1 MLHSD
6 SQIKKGCFKIVERP
20 VVINHRIL
28 DPSLYLIVPDRISSL
43 LASRKSSTNK
53 CIFLMRN
60 NNRIPQSHAGI
71 AEHLFESSGFVMV
84 RPEKL
89 SLQEQ
94 ITMMQTTDVIAGYAG
109 SQLHNSMFC
118 KKGATVISI
127 GDTRWG
133 NSIIP
138 NQLMCDNLSEAHSFM
153 IKYSPNVEQFQDN
166 IHALLKTII

>member
-1 MLHSD
+1 LDILKLSRKQIMLHSD

-94 ITMMQTTDVIAGYAG
+94 ITMMQTTDVVAGYAG

-127 GDTRWG
+127 GDTSVMSQKFACKG
-133 NSIIP
+133 VGACPGS
-138 NQLMCDNLSEAHSFM
+138 NLQSQS
-153 IKYSPNVEQFQDN
+153 S
-166 IHALLKTII
+166 